1 MIDLRRLSVL
11 RVLAEHGTVTA
22 AAEALHL
29 TPSAVSQQL
38 RLLAKEVGVELLRRD
53 GRRVRLT
60 PAAVVLLE
68 HADSLFAQWER
79 ARADL
84 TAGEEAGAVRL
95 CGVSSTVA
103 ALLGPAVMRL
113 RQEHPR
119 LTARVIEEESAD
131 CYELLLAE
139 AADIAVVLPTPEAP
153 PVDDP
158 RFTQWPLLDDPQDL
172 LVAAGHP
179 LTRQDAVELADAA
192 REPWIVKPR
201 HNDTYA
207 LLQVACAAAGFTPRI
222 AHEAKE
228 WFAVSALVAAGLGV
242 CLVPRLAPLP
252 PQHEV
257 VRIPLRGHPRPSR
270 RIVGCVRRGSEEQ
283 WPIARAIAAIEAV
296 CAERATDGRAV

>member
-1 MIDLRRLSVL
+1 MIDLRRLRVL
-11 RVLAEHGTVTA
+11 RVLADHGTVTA
-22 AAEALHL
+22 AAHALHL

-38 RLLAKEVGVELLRRD
+38 RLLAKEVGVDLLRHE

-84 TAGEEAGAVRL
+84 TAGDERGTVRL
-95 CGVSSTVA
+95 CGVSSAVA
-103 ALLGPAVMRL
+103 ALLTPAAARL
-113 RQEHPR
+113 RADHPR
-119 LTARVIEEESAD
+119 LTTRVLEEESAD

-139 AADIAVVLPTPEAP
+139 EADIAVVLPTPEAP
-153 PVDDP
+153 PAGDP

-172 LVAAGHP
+172 LVPAGHP
-179 LTRQDAVELADAA
+179 LARQDAVELADAA

-201 HNDTYA
+201 NNDTYT

-228 WFAVSALVAAGLGV
+228 WFAVSALVSAGFGV

-257 VRIPLRGHPRPSR
+257 VRIPLRGNPRPSR
-270 RIVGCVRRGSEEQ
+270 RIVGCVRRGSEGQ
-283 WPIARAIAAIEAV
+283 WPIARAIVAIEAV
-296 CAERATDGRAV
+296 CAGRVTDERAV